1 MRTHVSLNP
10 LSGFI
15 TAVVLTM
22 SVISSPHAQEKIAAN
37 AAAPSPSVRIDNF
50 SFTPAEITIAPGT
63 TLTWVNGDDIPHTVA
78 ATNKA
83 FRSKVMDTDQHYSF
97 TFTAPGTY
105 DYFCSL
111 HPHMQG
117 KVIVK

>member
-1 MRTHVSLNP
+1 MITHTL
-10 LSGFI
+10 LQRFRGFI
-15 TAVVLTM
+15 PALLLTM
-22 SVISSPHAQEKIAAN
+22 SLIAPSHAQEKIAAN
-37 AAAPSPSVRIDNF
+37 APASSQPVRIDNF
-50 SFTPAEITIAPGT
+50 SFTPAEITVAPGT
-63 TLTWVNGDDIPHTVA
+63 TVTWTNGDDIPHTVA

-83 FRSKVMDTDQHYSF
+83 FRSKVLDSEQDYSF

-105 DYFCSL
+105 EYFCSL

>member
-1 MRTHVSLNP
+1 MSTHVPLKVLRCFIPALLLTASLT
-10 LSGFI
+10 LS
-15 TAVVLTM
+15 V
-22 SVISSPHAQEKIAAN
+22 HAEQNLAAN
-37 AAAPSPSVRIDNF
+37 TPTAAASVRIGNF
-50 SFTPAEITIAPGT
+50 TFMPVEITIAPGT
-63 TLTWVNGDDIPHTVA
+63 TVTWTNEDDIPHAVA
-78 ATNKA
+78 ASNKA
-83 FRSKVMDTDQHYSF
+83 FRSKVMDTEQHYSF